1 MLPILDKP
9 FDGNLANGDLAATTS
24 SLNAPATLESQ
35 VGNTPLLVLNRIAAD
50 AGLSPEVSLFAKAE
64 WFNPSGSVKDRA
76 ALNIIRTAEWSG
88 RLQPGMTLLDSTS
101 GNMGIAYAMLCAA
114 RGYRLCLALPRSA
127 SPERIAILQAY
138 GVQLEFTDP
147 LEGSDGAILVARQ
160 LAAENPD
167 FFYANQYNNPA
178 NWQAHYNTTANEIWA
193 QTNGRIT
200 HFVAGLGTSG
210 TFTGTTRRLREL
222 NPHIQAI
229 ALQPDSPF
237 NGMEGLKHMPT
248 AIKPSFYDETLA
260 DETRYL
266 RTEQAYEMARK
277 LARLEGIFA
286 GVSGAAAVAGAI
298 EVAREL
304 ERGVVVTVLPDNGF
318 KYLSER
324 FWHSH

>member
-9 FDGNLANGDLAATTS
+9 FDGNFASGDLAATTT
-24 SLNAPATLESQ
+24 SLNAPTTLESQ

-88 RLQPGMTLLDSTS
+88 RLRPGMTLLDSTS
-101 GNMGIAYAMLCAA
+101 GNMGIAYAMLGAA
-114 RGYRLCLALPRSA
+114 RGYRVLLALPRNA

-222 NPHIQAI
+222 SPRLEAI

-237 NGMEGLKHMPT
+237 NGMEGLKHMST
-248 AIKPSFYDETLA
+248 AIKPGFYDETLA
-260 DETRYL
+260 DHTRFL
-266 RTEQAYEMARK
+266 RTEHAYEMARK

-324 FWHSH
+324 FWQAQ